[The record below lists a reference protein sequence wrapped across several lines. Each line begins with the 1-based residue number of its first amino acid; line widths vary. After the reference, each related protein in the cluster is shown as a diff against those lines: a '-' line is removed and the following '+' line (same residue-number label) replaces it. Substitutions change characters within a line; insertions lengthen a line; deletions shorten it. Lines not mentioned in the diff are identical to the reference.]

1 MFLKVIDNFLTK
13 SYFEELTD
21 ILTSGD
27 FEWGYTNPGKGHM
40 GNLFNG
46 YGFTHAFADWQ
57 WPGLRSGDRF
67 LNFIQPLLYQTLDA
81 TDCDYILRARADM
94 VTWQGKEEFVHPPH
108 VDYPFSHTAAV
119 YYINESDGDTVFYNV
134 YPKDVPK
141 GTHYTE
147 LKEYSRSSPKP
158 NRLII
163 FDGELVHT
171 GSSPTKHQNRVLINS
186 DYIKKEN
193 IYESSNGPLDLESK
207 FLVGGKPKGYKI
219 ILSDQDQVNHD
230 AMGELYNHWHP
241 DSITATY

>member
-13 SYFEELTD
+13 SYFEELSD
-21 ILTSGD
+21 ILTGGD
-27 FEWGYTNPGKGHM
+27 FEWGYTNPSKGHM
-40 GNLFNG
+40 GNLLNG
-46 YGFTHAFADWQ
+46 YGFTHGFADIA

-81 TDCDYILRARADM
+81 TGCDYILRARADM
-94 VTWQGKEEFVHPPH
+94 VTWQGKEEFAHPPH
-108 VDYPFSHTAAV
+108 VDFSFPNIAAV
-119 YYINESDGDTVFYNV
+119 FYINESDGDTIFHNI

-186 DYIKKEN
+186 NYGKMEN
-193 IYESSNGPLDLESK
+193 IHESPNGPFDLENK
-207 FLVGGKPKGYKI
+207 FLVGGRPKGYQ
-219 ILSDQDQVNHD
+219 LVLGEQFQANSA
-230 AMGELYNHWHP
+230 AMTELYNHWHV
-241 DSITATY
+241 TY